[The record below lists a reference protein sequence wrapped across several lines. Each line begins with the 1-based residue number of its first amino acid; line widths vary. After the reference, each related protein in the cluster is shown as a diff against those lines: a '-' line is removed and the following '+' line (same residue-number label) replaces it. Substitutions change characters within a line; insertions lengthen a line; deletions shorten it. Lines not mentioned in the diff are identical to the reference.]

1 MGVDFK
7 INEYGE
13 IIREVGSHNDLI
25 NYEEALLRG
34 EKVNATIRR
43 KIAKETR
50 NERVLWLC
58 VNDSAISV
66 VVATKANPMLT
77 YEMKS
82 IVSKKEKKWKQLK
95 QYNKQELVEN
105 NSENDSVDYG
115 CVRYAILIIFSLSL
129 SFLILFYGII
139 RLIDQIL

>member
-82 IVSKKEKKWKQLK
+82 IVSKKEKKWKQFK
-95 QYNKQELVEN
+95 QYKQEA
-105 NSENDSVDYG
+105 Y
-115 CVRYAILIIFSLSL
+115 IQTLIEDDIEDVSSSSGIVVLFIIIAVIVGVYFYLS
-129 SFLILFYGII
+129 IT
-139 RLIDQIL
+139 